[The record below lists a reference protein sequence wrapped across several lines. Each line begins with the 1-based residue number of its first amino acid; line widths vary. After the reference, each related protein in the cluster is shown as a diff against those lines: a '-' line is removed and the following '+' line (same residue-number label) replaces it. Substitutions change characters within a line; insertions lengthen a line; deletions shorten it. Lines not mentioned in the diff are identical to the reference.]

1 MRTQLA
7 RKKYDSKINIYYQ
20 DVLPYELA
28 EEIIQSLWI
37 NTSQQINENYK
48 LIQETKAKVYKLTFD
63 NQVYYLKSYSPRSTS
78 KILKNLFRP
87 IEAIRCFQTD
97 LKLNKANIPAAK
109 PVLAITRKV
118 NCFLVDSIFVTR
130 EVPGI
135 DLFTYMTTSNLNN
148 PELRK
153 KIMKKLAII
162 WSDLINNNF
171 LHIDP
176 GLNNLIIKPEKK
188 DIQLK
193 LIDIDAIYS
202 LPFIPKKLLI
212 IKNLL
217 RLKQRMNFFAATKA
231 ESNLFITHFLKRC
244 ILLKNST

>member
-7 RKKYDSKINIYYQ
+7 KTEYDSKITIYYQ
-20 DVLPYELA
+20 DTLPYELA

-37 NTSQQINENYK
+37 NKSQQLNENFK
-48 LIQETKAKVYKLTFD
+48 LVQETKAKVYKLTFD
-63 NQVYYLKSYSPRSTS
+63 NQVYYLKSYSPRNTS

-97 LKLNKANIPAAK
+97 LKLNNANIPAAK

-118 NCFLVDSIFVTR
+118 NYFLVDSIFVTR

-135 DLFTYMTTSNLNN
+135 DLFTYMTTYNFNN
-148 PELRK
+148 TEVRK
-153 KIMKKLAII
+153 KIMKSLAII

-176 GLNNLIIKPEKK
+176 GLNNLIIQPEKK
-188 DIQLK
+188 EVQLK

-202 LPFIPKKLLI
+202 LPFIPKKLII